1 MQEYKAAKPVKDP
14 EVLRFWKETVFDN
27 LPFGGKGTKDFLH
40 QYRDWLESS
49 RLNRLHG
56 FAAFKSLAFTHGTI
70 QAFDMFYAKHHA
82 RRFRCFRGEF
92 VYHRLSWR
100 NHFPTWQY
108 VEDDPISKED
118 ALVVS
123 VPFSDLGGTHPDLAA
138 VLSDCERLQVPV
150 LLDLAYYSIA
160 RDIEIDVSLRCIET
174 LTFSLSK
181 SFYGA
186 DRLRIGLRGQREAED
201 DPIDVFNGMDMVN
214 RAAVLAGSLLLSR
227 FPPDYCQER
236 YAALQADICKE
247 LGVHP
252 SQCVQFAIG
261 DERFA
266 SINRGSRWNRLCIAD
281 AIADRLDPARAG
293 EDASPTESSKAA
305 PRPAPRM

>member
-1 MQEYKAAKPVKDP
+1 
-14 EVLRFWKETVFDN
+14 
-27 LPFGGKGTKDFLH
+27 
-40 QYRDWLESS
+40 LEAS

-56 FAAFKSLAFTHGTI
+56 FSAFGSLAFTHGTV

-108 VEDDPISKED
+108 VEDGPIANGD

-123 VPFSDLGGTHPDLAA
+123 APFSDLGGTHPELAA
-138 VLSDCERLQVPV
+138 VLLDCERLLVPV
-150 LLDLAYYSIA
+150 LLDFAYYSIA
-160 RDIEIDVSLRCIET
+160 RDIEMDLSLRCIET

-186 DRLRIGLRGQREAED
+186 DRLRIGLRCQREAED

-214 RAAVLAGSLLLSR
+214 RAAVMAGSLLLHR
-227 FPPDYCQER
+227 FPADYCQER
-236 YAALQADICKE
+236 YGALQLDICRD
-247 LGVHP
+247 LGVDP

-281 AIADRLDPARAG
+281 AIAERLDPACGRKHEPRAR
-293 EDASPTESSKAA
+293 ASRQSD
-305 PRPAPRM
+305 RPARM